1 MSQGQKDAQRSAS
14 PPTGLR
20 STTWTQAR
28 RRVRGGSCTR
38 GQVPCIHPVGLRFRA
53 IDGLSFSEIDKEL
66 GAGAGPSLPRC
77 GRRQRGTGDRQTF
90 RQEEPGPADGT
101 PTLQGSNHFRGRYIS
116 ESASPLKISGNF
128 STPFLPTYADFGV
141 NKGEGDFSV
150 YFLANKAVFRR
161 AQ

>member
-14 PPTGLR
+14 PPTGL
-20 STTWTQAR
+20 
-28 RRVRGGSCTR
+28 
-38 GQVPCIHPVGLRFRA
+38 
-53 IDGLSFSEIDKEL
+53 
-66 GAGAGPSLPRC
+66 AGAMQGVPSVGVPALADKCLAFTPSDFGSAQLTDFLSAKSTKNWAPERA
-77 GRRQRGTGDRQTF
+77 QAFTSPSAKPTGDR
-90 RQEEPGPADGT
+90 RSADLPPRGAGGRRADGT

-116 ESASPLKISGNF
+116 ESASPLKISGHF